1 MADSAFSTLRRS
13 FPWVLLLAPLM
24 LAMSSGGAQAPVTQ
38 VAFPD
43 VISLKT
49 DRGPSQVAITDLN
62 LDGKLD
68 LVTVNALGNSIS
80 VMLGRGDGSFGPEA
94 RYAVADSKP
103 YGLAFGRF
111 NEDAY
116 PDLVTSSAAGSA
128 LIVLLNNGSGGFAA
142 PVTVPTEKAT
152 LAVAAGDLNGDG
164 LADIAA
170 AHPDGEEIALYF
182 NQGKGRFIKGGSL
195 PAMSRSLLIADLN
208 QDGNLDLA
216 SADETADAVSV
227 FLAEGHGKF
236 APARTFKTA
245 AEPQLLHAA
254 DLNGDGRTDLL
265 AASPDS
271 DSISLLTNRG
281 DGNFEHTG
289 DLAVRQPTA
298 IATTDID
305 GDGHLDLVVSEGA
318 SGSVAVLFQRG
329 ESFSPA
335 IRFPVEGDHVNSLAV
350 ADLNRDGS
358 PDIATANMASD
369 TVSVLLKGVRVP
381 RIEKFSPSPTARVQL
396 TKGNLATEI
405 RARFNT
411 DLGVDSL
418 AGGVIVYA
426 SQSGYHQAA
435 VKYDERDHTVTLVPN
450 APAAKGKSDLQTAGR
465 LVDFTPGEQVTVS
478 FTKAIRSRLG
488 IPMST
493 ASTYSFTV
501 APREGSGQFVEAQ
514 RIDCLKIPGTLR
526 AADMD
531 NDGKIDIVALCREV
545 DGIRVH
551 FNGGNATFRHEDSVL
566 LPTGGYG
573 PWDLIPADLNRDG
586 KLDIAVVNTFS
597 SDLTI
602 FYNEGN
608 RKFSGP
614 HTLPSGAGPMSLAA
628 SDLDGDGYL
637 DIVTVTKGF
646 PAVLVFVNDGKGGFK
661 EPVTYRVA
669 PSPYDVAAKD
679 LNGDGAPDLVMT
691 NLESDRGTIL
701 MNNGDGTFRKGEEFP
716 LQLTKA
722 LTEEPVDVDSDGET
736 DIVTVNTAS
745 DDISIFLNRGQ
756 GKFEQQ
762 KNVAVG
768 PTPTDKVFGDF
779 NSDGFVD
786 MAITLDGGKV
796 ALLLNNGNGT
806 FRRAD
811 TLGVGKNPTAPVS
824 ADFNGD
830 GTLDLVVANQYSY
843 DLSVL
848 LNLPKKAAA
857 NGASVTGGS
866 ARGTGRGSSH

>member
-1 MADSAFSTLRRS
+1 MADSAVSAARRS
-13 FPWVLLLAPLM
+13 FPWILLVTPLFLAI
-24 LAMSSGGAQAPVTQ
+24 ASGGSPPPVTQ

-49 DRGPSQVAITDLN
+49 DRGPSQVAIADLN
-62 LDGKLD
+62 LDGNLD
-68 LVTVNALGNSIS
+68 LVTANALGSS
-80 VMLGRGDGSFGPEA
+80 VSVLLGRGDGSFGQAA
-94 RYAVADSKP
+94 RYATSDAKP

-116 PDLVTSSAAGSA
+116 PDLVASAASGSA
-128 LIVLLNNGSGGFAA
+128 LIVLLNDGAGGFGA
-142 PVTVPTEKAT
+142 PVAVQTAKAT
-152 LAVAAGDLNGDG
+152 IAVAAGDLNGDG
-164 LADIAA
+164 LDDIAA

-182 NQGKGRFIKGGSL
+182 NQGQARFSKGGSL
-195 PAMSRSLLIADLN
+195 PGLSRSLLIADLN
-208 QDGNLDLA
+208 RDGKPDLA
-216 SADETADAVSV
+216 SADETSDTVSA
-227 FLAEGHGKF
+227 FLAEGHGAF
-236 APARTFKTA
+236 SPAKQLKA
-245 AEPQLLHAA
+245 VSQPQFLHAA
-254 DLNGDGRTDLL
+254 DLNGDGAMDLL

-281 DGNFEHTG
+281 DGTFDHTG

-298 IATTDID
+298 IGTTDID
-305 GDGHLDLVVSEGA
+305 GDGRLDLVVSEGET
-318 SGSVAVLFQRG
+318 GSVAVLFHDG
-329 ESFSPA
+329 ESFRPA
-335 IRFPVEGDHVNSLAV
+335 IRFPVEGDHVTSLAI

-358 PDIATANMASD
+358 PDIATSNMASD

-381 RIEKFSPSPTARVQL
+381 RIEKFAPASTARVQL
-396 TKGNLATEI
+396 TKGNLDAAI
-405 RARFNT
+405 RVRFNT
-411 DLGVDSL
+411 DLAADSL
-418 AGGVIVYA
+418 ANGVIVYA

-435 VKYDERDHTVTLVPN
+435 LTYDEREHSVTVQPHVQG
-450 APAAKGKSDLQTAGR
+450 AKGDSKLETPGR
-465 LVDFTPGEQVTVS
+465 VVDFAPGELVTVS

-488 IPMST
+488 IPMGATST
-493 ASTYSFTV
+493 FSFGV
-501 APREGSGQFVEAQ
+501 APRQGSGQFVEAGK
-514 RIDCLKIPGTLR
+514 IDCLKIPGTLR

-551 FNGGNATFRHEDSVL
+551 FNAGGASFPHENSVL
-566 LPTGGYG
+566 LPTGGFG

-586 KLDIAVVNTFS
+586 KIDIAVVNTFS

-608 RKFSGP
+608 RKFSAP
-614 HTLPSGAGPMSLAA
+614 LTMPSGAGPMSLAS

-646 PAVLVFVNDGKGGFK
+646 PAVLVFINDAKGGFK
-661 EPVTYRVA
+661 EPVSYHVA
-669 PSPYDVAAKD
+669 PSPYDLSAKD
-679 LNGDGAPDLVMT
+679 LNSDGSPDLVMT

-716 LQLTKA
+716 LQLAKA
-722 LTEEPVDVDSDGET
+722 LTEEPVDVDNDDKV

-745 DDISIFLNRGQ
+745 DDISIFLNRGKD
-756 GKFEQQ
+756 KFEQQ
-762 KNVAVG
+762 ANVPVG
-768 PTPTDKVFGDF
+768 MTPTDKVFGDF

-796 ALLLNNGNGT
+796 TLLLNNGNGT

-811 TLGVGKNPTAPVS
+811 SLAVGKNPTSPVS

-830 GTLDLVVANQYSY
+830 GTLDLVVANQYSFN
-843 DLSVL
+843 LSVL
-848 LNLPKKAAA
+848 LNLPKKP
-857 NGASVTGGS
+857 VTGG
-866 ARGTGRGSSH
+866 AVGTMRREP